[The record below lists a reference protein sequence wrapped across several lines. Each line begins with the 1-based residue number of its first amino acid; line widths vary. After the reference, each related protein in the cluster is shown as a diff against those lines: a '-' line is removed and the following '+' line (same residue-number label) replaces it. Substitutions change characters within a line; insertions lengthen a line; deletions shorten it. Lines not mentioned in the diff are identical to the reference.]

1 MDLGVLI
8 PEMASM
14 TDDFPVDCS
23 PVTLV
28 SGGTKAYQ
36 TMRPTQD
43 DAFRQ
48 RNLHSLETKTLQ
60 SVDGRNCI
68 LDVESQRVDFAC
80 HGSCALL
87 KRG

>member
-1 MDLGVLI
+1 LI

-28 SGGTKAYQ
+28 SGKIIAYQ
-36 TMRPTQD
+36 AMRLTQD

-48 RNLHSLETKTLQ
+48 RNFHPLETKTLQ
-60 SVDGRNCI
+60 AVDGRYRI
-68 LDVESQRVDFAC
+68 LDVESQRVDLAC
-80 HGSCALL
+80 HRSCVLL